1 MKNHSDVY
9 GHPELVSES
18 VKKEIPNQV
27 RNDKVEIYKIDGVGI
42 NLEKF
47 YPVKSEEE
55 KNVLRSELG
64 YGCED
69 FILIYT
75 AEFIPRKNHKLLF
88 DILPCLKQKIPS
100 LKVILCGKGELLEH
114 YKYFAAQN
122 KMNYVTFTGYTKN
135 VADYCRISDV
145 LVMPS
150 HQEGLPLSMIES
162 IATGLP
168 VVASKIRGHTD
179 VIEDCVNGFLFCED
193 DYSGFAKAIYTLYK
207 NPSLRTEMGKRNV
220 TEAKKYSVDIA
231 LNNMSEIYGSLIN

>member
-1 MKNHSDVY
+1 MKGQKNHSKD
-9 GHPELVSES
+9 GI
-18 VKKEIPNQV
+18 KT
-27 RNDKVEIYKIDGVGI
+27 VEIYKIDGVGV
-42 NLEKF
+42 NLERF
-47 YPVKSEEE
+47 YPAKAEEE
-55 KNVLRSELG
+55 KNVLRLQNGFSVD
-64 YGCED
+64 D

-75 AEFIPRKNHKLLF
+75 AEFIPRKNHRLLF
-88 DILPCLKQKIPS
+88 DILPELKAKIPS
-100 LKVILCGKGELLEH
+100 LKLILCGKGELLEY
-114 YKYFAAQN
+114 YKEYADRQKFD
-122 KMNYVTFTGYTKN
+122 YVMFTGYTKN
-135 VADYCRISDV
+135 VPDYCRMSDV

-193 DYSGFAKAIYTLYK
+193 DSSGFTKAIYTLYK

-220 TEAKKYSVDIA
+220 IEAQKYSVDIA